1 MFGSASTF
9 YKLIVI
15 IIFQIYFMWSID
27 KFFTKQIDSYREEDD
42 VLEDVV
48 FCNPLN
54 SYHLEILPSKNRNIA
69 YA

>member
-1 MFGSASTF
+1 
-9 YKLIVI
+9 
-15 IIFQIYFMWSID
+15 MWSID

-54 SYHLEILPSKNRNIA
+54 SYHLEILPSRNRNISSRYQVPIDWPIY
-69 YA
+69 YAK

>member
-1 MFGSASTF
+1 
-9 YKLIVI
+9 
-15 IIFQIYFMWSID
+15 MWSID

-54 SYHLEILPSKNRNIA
+54 SYHLEILPSRNRNISSG
-69 YA
+69 YQVPID